1 MPDLLSQL
9 TAALADRYQIER
21 ELGAGG
27 MATVYLAHDVKHNRK
42 VALKVLRPELA
53 ALIGAE
59 RFLKEIEVTAN
70 LQHPNILPLYD
81 SGRAADF
88 LFYVMPFIEGE
99 TLRDK
104 LDREQQLR
112 VDDALEITKS
122 VAAALDYAHR
132 HHVIHRDIKPEN
144 ILLHEGQ
151 ALVADFG
158 IALAVSEAGGTR
170 LTETGL
176 SLGTPHY
183 MSPEQ
188 ATGDRSLDARSDVYS
203 LGCVV
208 YEMLVGEPPHL
219 GNSVQAVIAK
229 ILTDEPQP
237 VAVRRNTVPL
247 NVDAAVAMALAKL
260 PADRFASAAQ
270 FAEAL
275 QNPSFATERAA
286 PSHAPAPVA
295 RWSGNRLA
303 IVFGATTVVLAGV
316 LAWSALRPGPTQPV
330 SRQRVLLAKLP
341 SPSIVGLGTAIA
353 PDGSA
358 IVFQD
363 SIGRSTR
370 LWIKERDQTQPTPL
384 ATPGAD
390 SPVGPFFSPDGTWIA
405 FCDGKLRK
413 VPRTGGAPIT
423 VSDSVTAVF
432 GGAWLDDNTIVFPGP
447 NGQAL
452 YRVNADGGQT
462 ERIAIVD
469 SLDVLVLAVTPLPK
483 ARGVL
488 LGAIGPTNAQSVW
501 ALDLRD
507 GSAHEIVPG
516 AAVAWYL
523 PSGVLL
529 FARPDGSVFVAPFD
543 LGNLSLGGPAV
554 PAFAGVRTVRGLPDL
569 QASTNGTLL
578 YALGS
583 SSTGQGSGTPT
594 WVTRTGQATPV
605 DSTWHVGMVING
617 GVSLSPDGRRIALS
631 SLDSSGRVDMF
642 VRRVPSGV
650 PSRLTFEGVWNI
662 RPAWSPD
669 GKRILYVSDRDG
681 TPNLWLKPA
690 DGSQQARPVGRTDRP
705 VWEGG
710 WSPDGTW
717 LLLRTDDVA
726 VGHGDILGV
735 RLGADSA
742 VVPLVATDAEET
754 SPALS
759 PDGRWLAYASG
770 VSGRKEVYVRPF
782 PNVADGPWQVSTEGG
797 TEPRW
802 AHNGREL
809 FYRNRRGY
817 LEVASINATPSFEVG
832 ERRELFDA
840 NAYAANDD
848 DWYYAVAPD
857 DQRFLMIRL
866 SIEVDAGTQGW
877 ILVEHL
883 LPELEAMVGKR

>member
-1 MPDLLSQL
+1 MTDVIAQL

-27 MATVYLAHDVKHNRK
+27 MATVYLAHDLKHNRK

-53 ALIGAE
+53 AIIGAE

-81 SGRAADF
+81 SGRAAEF
-88 LFYVMPFIEGE
+88 LFYVMPFIQGE

-104 LDREQQLR
+104 LDREKQLR

-132 HHVIHRDIKPEN
+132 QNVVHRDIKPEN

-158 IALAVSEAGGTR
+158 IALAVSQAGGPR

-188 ATGDRSLDARSDVYS
+188 ATGERSLDARSDVYS

-237 VAVRRNTVPL
+237 VAVRRNTIPL
-247 NVDAAVAMALAKL
+247 NVDAAVGMALAKL
-260 PADRFASAAQ
+260 PADRFASTAE
-270 FAEAL
+270 FVEAL
-275 QNPSFATERAA
+275 QNPAFTTTRTTTS
-286 PSHAPAPVA
+286 PGMAPVRA
-295 RWSGNRLA
+295 GPWKSLA
-303 IVFGATTVVLAGV
+303 LALAAATAMLAAV
-316 LAWSALRPGPTQPV
+316 LAWSALRTGPTPPV

-363 SIGRSTR
+363 SIGRGTR
-370 LWIKERDQTQPTPL
+370 LWIKERDQIQPTAL
-384 ATPGAD
+384 ATPDAD

-423 VSDSVTAVF
+423 VSDSVTSVY
-432 GGAWLDDNTIVFPGP
+432 GGAWLDDGTIVFPGA

-469 SLDVLVLAVTPLPK
+469 SLGILVVAVTPLPK

-488 LGAIGPTNAQSVW
+488 LGAIGPANAQSVW
-501 ALDLRD
+501 ALDLHN
-507 GSAHEIVPG
+507 GTAHEIVPG

-523 PSGVLL
+523 PSGMLV
-529 FARPDGSVFVAPFD
+529 FARPDGSVFVAPVD
-543 LGNLSLGGPAV
+543 LGSLSLSGPAV

-569 QASTNGTLL
+569 QASANGTLL

-583 SSTGQGSGTPT
+583 SSMGQGRGTPT

-605 DSTWHVGMVING
+605 DSTWHVGIVLNG

-631 SLDSSGRVDMF
+631 SLDSSGRADMF
-642 VRRVPSGV
+642 VRRVSSGV
-650 PSRLTFEGVWNI
+650 PSRLTFEGMTNI

-669 GKRILYVSDRDG
+669 GERLLYVSDRDG

-690 DGSQQARPVGRTDRP
+690 DGSEQARPVGRTDRP
-705 VWEGG
+705 IWEGG

-742 VVPLVATDAEET
+742 AVPLVATDAEET
-754 SPALS
+754 SPAFS

-782 PNVADGPWQVSTEGG
+782 PNVADGPWQVSTAGG

-809 FYRNRRGY
+809 FYRNGRGY
-817 LEVASINATPSFEVG
+817 LEVASIHTTPSFEVG
-832 ERRELFDA
+832 DRHELFDA

-857 DQRFLMIRL
+857 DQRFLMILR
-866 SIEVDAGTQGW
+866 STEVDAGSQGW
-877 ILVEHL
+877 ILVENM
-883 LPELEAMVGKR
+883 LPELETMVGR